1 MAIASAVQRGWSI
14 YVYDEWNNILF
25 SSDAGSGPNDG
36 LQGYTGSSVS
46 IRRGSFIYVY
56 DERGRLTS
64 STDSAS
70 ISN

>member
-1 MAIASAVQRGWSI
+1 MAIANVVQRGWSI
-14 YVYDEWNNILF
+14 YVYDEYHNILF
-25 SSDAGSGPNDG
+25 FSDAGSGPNDG
-36 LQGYTGSSVS
+36 LKGYTGSSVS

-64 STDSAS
+64 STDAA